1 MKMKVNL
8 AILSLV
14 MVVSAFLTSCEKSDS
29 ETLFGNS
36 LIFIPQATVS
46 GGQNAHFLVPSG
58 TNNFTYNFKV
68 DTLGNTVNVLLGVSR
83 SGLEAYSAYS
93 VDITTQSDTI
103 NTLIANGK
111 INLTASTIPVE
122 LLPEAAYTLPSVV
135 AVPDGSYSANFKLA
149 IKMDQLKTFAGKK
162 VALCVV
168 ISNPTKYEL
177 NLRNSKVIVLI
188 DVDALKLP

>member
-1 MKMKVNL
+1 MKLKVNL
-8 AILSLV
+8 AILSLL

-36 LIFIPQATVS
+36 LIFIPQSTVS
-46 GGQNAHFLVPSG
+46 GGQNAHYLVPSG

-83 SGLEAYSAYS
+83 SGLEVYNAFS

-111 INLTASTIPVE
+111 INLTASSIPVQ
-122 LLPEAAYTLPSVV
+122 LLPETAYTLPSKVSVV
-135 AVPDGSYSANFKLA
+135 DGAYSAKFNLA
-149 IKMDQLKTFAGKK
+149 IKMDQLKTFGGQK

-168 ISNPTKYEL
+168 ISNPTKYAL
-177 NLRNSKVIVLI
+177 NLRNSKVVVLI